1 MALPLMA
8 KSFVNI
14 QPCGIL
20 LKVTRK
26 LPKDTNRKPMKIIIF
41 QRKPNNILWEAY
53 AQMKLIIVTQGV
65 TKT

>member
-20 LKVTRK
+20 LKVATK
-26 LPKDTNRKPMKIIIF
+26 LPKDTNKKTMKIIIF
-41 QRKPNNILWEAY
+41 QRKPNNILWETH